1 MRNFNINRNNN
12 NNTSV
17 LRNNVIN
24 TISISDS
31 VGLNG
36 TNNATDVQIIQSLL
50 KEYGYP
56 LQINGQLN
64 NNTTDPTILSIFNFQ
79 SNNTI
84 RISGLIEPNDAT
96 FTRLKNSANRSDS
109 LQEGEDESLHQPFVT
124 NSFFFR
130 RNANNANTLNVIFEG
145 DSWLDY
151 PIPRVLDL
159 YDTISAKNERL
170 NLNSLH
176 LAKFGETTSNMF
188 NDKTNF
194 VEYISNYRID
204 RIYFSGGGND
214 VFPQLRSIVAPRT
227 THSVVFSDMTKLHEL
242 QSMPSGDELF
252 KKCIEYKRYLNT
264 QAFDSAMFNSTNL
277 NSIFQT
283 IKNNYLGFGSII
295 NANCTS
301 NLIFYMHTYDYP
313 MFKLGTQPSLAGFN
327 LPLGPWIEPAF
338 ISLGINDPILRCFII
353 IRLLDKFHGLLYQI
367 KNQFQTLNYQFQ
379 TRIIDFRGL
388 LNSSIYWRD
397 EIHPNSD
404 GARRLATR
412 VTF

>member
-1 MRNFNINRNNN
+1 MRNYNANTLRNNT
-12 NNTSV
+12 TSV
-17 LRNNVIN
+17 LRNDNFN
-24 TISISDS
+24 NSISSS
-31 VGLNG
+31 VGLNA
-36 TNNATDVQIIQSLL
+36 TNNPSDVQAIQSLL
-50 KEYGYP
+50 KNYGYP
-56 LQINGQLN
+56 LQTNGQLN
-64 NNTTDPTILSIFNFQ
+64 NNNNDPTILSILNFQ
-79 SNNTI
+79 SNNNT
-84 RISGLIEPNDAT
+84 RITGLIEPNDTT
-96 FTRLKNSANRSDS
+96 FTLLKNIVNTPNS
-109 LQEGEDESLHQPFVT
+109 LQESEDESLHQPFST
-124 NSFFFR
+124 NAYFFR

-159 YDTISAKNERL
+159 YDTISERNQRL

-188 NDKTNF
+188 NDKADFNN
-194 VEYISNYRID
+194 YISNYRID

-214 VFPQLRSIVAPRT
+214 VFPQLANIVAPRT
-227 THSVVFSDMTKLHEL
+227 THSVIFSDMTKLHEL
-242 QSMPSGDELF
+242 QSMTPGDELF
-252 KKCIEYKRYLNT
+252 KKCIDYKRYLNT
-264 QAFDSAMFNSTNL
+264 QAFDSAMFNSVNL

-295 NANCTS
+295 NANCTP

-313 MFKLGTQPSLAGFN
+313 MFKLGTSPTIGGLN

-338 ISLGINDPILRCFII
+338 IQLGINDPILRCFII
-353 IRLLDKFHGLLYQI
+353 IRLLDKFYNLLTQI
-367 KNQFQTLNYQFQ
+367 KNQFNALNYQFQ

-404 GARRLATR
+404 GSRRLATR
-412 VTF
+412 VNF